1 MQTQTA
7 SLKQQNMEM
16 EMPKVVPLRLVV
28 EEPKDEQTLPE
39 EEFESG
45 DRVVEVNA
53 ATTNA
58 AATMANMAR
67 AILIEY
73 GVQSDALSTSPVAA
87 SDFTEGPGHLAF
99 CKCPED
105 AEECTC
111 GCDEDSTYDADE
123 EAARY
128 ICLCPDDAEEC
139 RCGCESDT
147 ESEYRDTWEDKA
159 LDFDTFDD
167 FDGCDFN
174 FGATPAASPEQDTVI
189 PETPRR
195 RPAPASTNAPVAAR
209 QYTGA
214 MSRRTTQPSVLGR
227 RPRLSIQIPPFPEVD
242 ELAPCMKRLTF
253 DDRRTGNQ
261 RTGNQRADGLR
272 VRDEQAEAV
281 MRYYADR
288 EVDED
293 DDAASIASSV
303 H

>member
-7 SLKQQNMEM
+7 SLKQMKQQNMEM
-16 EMPKVVPLRLVV
+16 EVPKVVPLRLVV

-45 DRVVEVNA
+45 DRVVEARA
-53 ATTNA
+53 ATANA

-73 GVQSDALSTSPVAA
+73 GMSSDLDSASVGSGAGRLS
-87 SDFTEGPGHLAF
+87 F

-105 AEECTC
+105 AEECRC
-111 GCDEDSTYDADE
+111 GCDEDSTYDPDE

-174 FGATPAASPEQDTVI
+174 FGAVPASSPEQDTVI

-261 RTGNQRADGLR
+261 RTGNQRAYGLR